1 MHFKKYIQKRVY
13 KLYLEGLPINNIAM
27 HLNLSVDDVDEIIDY
42 INEIY
47 A

>member
-1 MHFKKYIQKRVY
+1 MFFKKSIQKKVY
-13 KLYLEGLPINNIAM
+13 RLYLEGLPLNNIAM
-27 HLNLSVDDVDEIIDY
+27 HLNLDVADVDEIIDY